1 MSEEREKLAV
11 LREFLG
17 DSYRSGSERLFYC
30 PKCGHHKKKLSVNIE
45 KDVFKC
51 WVCDYRGTS
60 LRRLVRRYGNYK
72 HQSMWAKFN
81 PEIEINKFEEIFMS
95 LASGKQEEVEAQK
108 TPLPKEFRTLASS
121 TTSLASRPARKYLMD
136 RGVTMKDILKWKIGY
151 CSSGDYAGRVIVP
164 SFDNDGD
171 VNYFVGRSYD
181 GNWKKY
187 MNPQASRNMVFN
199 DLYVDWESDLSIVEG
214 VFDAIVAGNA
224 VPILG
229 SSLRDDSDLIMNI
242 VRNDTPVYIA
252 LDPDAEKKAMKIIK
266 KLLTFGVEL
275 YKVDIL
281 PYSDVGDMSKVEYQR
296 RKDRAKLMTQ
306 DTFLERAISSI

>member
-30 PKCGHHKKKLSVNIE
+30 PKCEHHKKKLSVNIE

-51 WVCDYRGTS
+51 WVCDYSGTS
-60 LRRLVRRYGNYK
+60 LRRLVRKYGNYK
-72 HQSMWAKFN
+72 HQTMWSKFN
-81 PEIEINKFEEIFMS
+81 PEIEVGRFEEIFLS
-95 LASGKQEEVEAQK
+95 LSQNTQPLKEAQK
-108 TPLPKEFRTLASS
+108 TPLPSEFKTLAS
-121 TTSLASRPARKYLMD
+121 TQTSLAAKPARRYLMD
-136 RGVTMKDILKWKIGY
+136 RGVTMKDILKWKVGY
-151 CSSGDYAGRVIVP
+151 CSTGEYSGRVVIP
-164 SFDNDGD
+164 SFDEEGD

-187 MNPQASRNMVFN
+187 MNPAASRDLVFN
-199 DLYVDWESDLSIVEG
+199 HLYVDWQSDLSIVEG

-229 SSLRDDSDLIMNI
+229 SSLRDDSDLIKNI
-242 VRNDTPVYIA
+242 VLNDTPVYIA

-266 KLLTFGVEL
+266 KLLTFGIEL
-275 YKVDIL
+275 YKVNIL

-296 RKDRAKLMTQ
+296 RKEQAKLMTQ
-306 DTFLERAISSI
+306 DSFLEQAISSI

>member
-17 DSYRSGSERLFYC
+17 DSYRSGSERLFFC
-30 PKCGHHKKKLSVNIE
+30 PKCQHHKKKLSVNIE

-51 WVCDYRGTS
+51 WVCDYRGNS

-95 LASGKQEEVEAQK
+95 LANGEQEEAVAQK
-108 TPLPKEFRTLASS
+108 TPLPKEFKTLASS
-121 TTSLASRPARKYLMD
+121 TVSLAARPARKYLMD

-151 CSSGDYAGRVIVP
+151 CSTGEYAGRVIVP
-164 SFDNDGD
+164 SFDEDGD

-187 MNPQASRNMVFN
+187 MNPKASRNMIFN
-199 DLYVDWESDLSIVEG
+199 RLYVDWESDLSIVEG
-214 VFDAIVAGNA
+214 VFDAVVAGNA

-229 SSLRDDSDLIMNI
+229 SSLRDDSELIKNI

-266 KLLTFGVEL
+266 KLLTFGIEL

-296 RKDRAKLMTQ
+296 RKEQAKLMTQ

>member
-1 MSEEREKLAV
+1 
-11 LREFLG
+11 
-17 DSYRSGSERLFYC
+17 
-30 PKCGHHKKKLSVNIE
+30 
-45 KDVFKC
+45 
-51 WVCDYRGTS
+51 
-60 LRRLVRRYGNYK
+60 
-72 HQSMWAKFN
+72 
-81 PEIEINKFEEIFMS
+81 
-95 LASGKQEEVEAQK
+95 
-108 TPLPKEFRTLASS
+108 
-121 TTSLASRPARKYLMD
+121 MD

>member
-1 MSEEREKLAV
+1 M
-11 LREFLG
+11 
-17 DSYRSGSERLFYC
+17 
-30 PKCGHHKKKLSVNIE
+30 
-45 KDVFKC
+45 
-51 WVCDYRGTS
+51 
-60 LRRLVRRYGNYK
+60 
-72 HQSMWAKFN
+72 
-81 PEIEINKFEEIFMS
+81 
-95 LASGKQEEVEAQK
+95 
-108 TPLPKEFRTLASS
+108 
-121 TTSLASRPARKYLMD
+121 
-136 RGVTMKDILKWKIGY
+136 
-151 CSSGDYAGRVIVP
+151 
-164 SFDNDGD
+164 
-171 VNYFVGRSYD
+171 
-181 GNWKKY
+181 
-187 MNPQASRNMVFN
+187 
-199 DLYVDWESDLSIVEG
+199 
-214 VFDAIVAGNA
+214 FDAIVAGNA